1 MAFKAVSTTG
11 NGKRYLFLGAY
22 FAQNLKEWVY
32 VTTDA
37 PTTVEVSGYFA
48 DVEAEALMTPG
59 DRLWVYQVAAIDDTR
74 TIQDDIGAG
83 LSDVSMHIVVA
94 SDGSGIN
101 VTPDLLSATI
111 TYTS

>member
-1 MAFKAVSTTG
+1 MAFKAASTTG
-11 NGKRYLFLGAY
+11 NGKRYLFLGSY

-37 PTTVEVSGYFA
+37 PTTVEVSGYL
-48 DVEAEALMTPG
+48 DNTEAETLMSPG
-59 DRLWVYQVAAIDDTR
+59 DRLWVYQVAALDDTR
-74 TIQDDIGAG
+74 TIQDDIGSG
-83 LSDVSMHIVVA
+83 LSDVSLHIVVA

-101 VTPDLLSATI
+101 ITPDVLSATI